1 MENAKKNVA
10 LLAGC
15 QAMLF
20 TNNVP
25 LISLAALAGFSL
37 ADNKMLSTLPA
48 TTYVVGAAL
57 TTLSASFFMK
67 RFGRQ
72 IGFQVGTSMGIVG
85 AAVAV

>member
-20 TNNVP
+20 TNNVT

-37 ADNKMLSTLPA
+37 ADNRMLSTLPA
-48 TTYVVGAAL
+48 TAYVVGAPPSPASVL
-57 TTLSASFFMK
+57 LSSAGVLDAS
-67 RFGRQ
+67 RARSRGPAY
-72 IGFQVGTSMGIVG
+72 S
-85 AAVAV
+85 